1 MTPSLHGSDAGS
13 DEDFGGDGGLDDAG
27 TGSDFELRQADSD
40 SEIDTPLAIR
50 RSKRQCTMNAGSAVA
65 GPSSSAAIDLTDDYS
80 DIGSEIFIP
89 SSPGLSPEPSSG
101 TATTLDALMSAP
113 VNDVPVAPSTAT
125 ATPTASP
132 TCPPFLGS
140 FKMDE
145 SVNPWKVNR
154 EFDF

>member
-1 MTPSLHGSDAGS
+1 MSKLGHCRY
-13 DEDFGGDGGLDDAG
+13 EFGLQ
-27 TGSDFELRQADSD
+27 LL
-40 SEIDTPLAIR
+40 ID
-50 RSKRQCTMNAGSAVA
+50 AGSAVA

-89 SSPGLSPEPSSG
+89 SSPGLSPKPSSG
-101 TATTLDALMSAP
+101 TATTLDASMSAP

-132 TCPPFLGS
+132 TRPPFLGS